1 MSIDIDNV
9 TERVV
14 AGQARTAGDKE
25 KYMEFFKGK
34 LKKYGV
40 GSPSELDTEKKKK
53 FFDEIEKDWTGD
65 EDSEDND
72 KDD

>member
-14 AGQARTAGDKE
+14 AGCRIAGDKE
-25 KYMEFFKGK
+25 EYMEFFQAK

-40 GSPSELDTEKKKK
+40 KSPAELDAEKKKK

-65 EDSEDND
+65 EDSPDND

>member
-1 MSIDIDNV
+1 MIDIDNV

-25 KYMEFFKGK
+25 KYMEFFQGK
-34 LKKYGV
+34 LKKYKV
-40 GSPSELDTEKKKK
+40 NSPSELDTETKKK

-65 EDSEDND
+65 EDSPDND
-72 KDD
+72 KDE